1 MQWKELSGH
10 CKRVT
15 EEFSLR
21 LPKLVSHIRSERFLS
36 DVGEWEVC
44 VGCRNMIHK
53 RQSRLQAFSLE
64 HPEIN
69 PSTLERPQGCGR
81 NKQRTVCTI
90 GFERTFTVLFEIAQ

>member
-1 MQWKELSGH
+1 MPWKELSGH
-10 CKRVT
+10 WKRVS
-15 EEFSLR
+15 EECSLR

-64 HPEIN
+64 EPGIN
-69 PSTLERPQGCGR
+69 PSTSEKP
-81 NKQRTVCTI
+81 
-90 GFERTFTVLFEIAQ
+90 

>member
-1 MQWKELSGH
+1 MSWKELSGH
-10 CKRVT
+10 CKRVS
-15 EEFSLR
+15 EECSLR

-64 HPEIN
+64 EPGMN
-69 PSTLERPQGCGR
+69 PSTSEKPSRPWAK
-81 NKQRTVCTI
+81 NKLSLCCR
-90 GFERTFTVLFEIAQ
+90 F